1 MADLLNQAIYDR
13 DFNELQRLLLEG
25 VDPNDLSG
33 SESPLKT
40 VVQEYGKPE
49 ELELLLEYG
58 ADPNI
63 DEGSGITVFTDII
76 FLILTSI
83 TGRDP
88 DEEPE
93 YFIPYLQLLL
103 DYGVDMNKSE
113 SGHPSAI
120 RAIRDWP
127 TDYSHNAAWFRNRGI
142 ISNPHPNDI
151 WASEQLNKII
161 QDILDEKNKYK
172 TYLSK
177 QRLSL
182 GKTGLSKNVTDS
194 IMGNLDYDTF
204 NVIGEN
210 LLDNEIYD
218 NDSFNRYY
226 PEETYSE
233 YRQAVYGDDSKDQS
247 RKIRRKNKKTKKK
260 HNKKKW
266 GRAQRGGNGTDLES
280 DSELIRGMDR
290 IPYGIR
296 NSNEMA
302 NELIKAV
309 VKNDKRRIKQLL
321 LLGADI
327 NSQNVNKMTALH
339 AAILITKNINI
350 IKFLLKNGANPNI
363 NGNGISMINSLMKIE
378 MDVYTKK
385 KIIEL
390 LIKYGAKVNV
400 EQQRDRFGENLTLND
415 VEKRYLQNAK
425 TRNKDDK
432 LKRLNFSKLMSN
444 RLGENALQP
453 EEPENIDRIG
463 KMIDREQEKQRDE
476 ELRGEL
482 ISEYLQ
488 SIQSG
493 GLNTDENQK
502 IFTNL
507 IEKIIKGDKNAV
519 KNLIVNE
526 KLPVN
531 IKNNTGAT
539 PLLIASLYSKPEIV
553 DILLELKAD
562 PNILTNSGKPI
573 IPGVLLNVKN
583 NKDKYKILQSL
594 INQGAD
600 IELKIDGISIV
611 DINFLTQSEKDVLTK
626 LNEIKKNRQNNSEN
640 KQLKEIYDK
649 QDKTIIETML
659 IQDYLKSL

>member
-1 MADLLNQAIYDR
+1 M
-13 DFNELQRLLLEG
+13 LE
-25 VDPNDLSG
+25 
-33 SESPLKT
+33 
-40 VVQEYGKPE
+40 
-49 ELELLLEYG
+49 
-58 ADPNI
+58 
-63 DEGSGITVFTDII
+63 
-76 FLILTSI
+76 
-83 TGRDP
+83 
-88 DEEPE
+88 
-93 YFIPYLQLLL
+93 
-103 DYGVDMNKSE
+103 
-113 SGHPSAI
+113 
-120 RAIRDWP
+120 
-127 TDYSHNAAWFRNRGI
+127 
-142 ISNPHPNDI
+142 
-151 WASEQLNKII
+151 
-161 QDILDEKNKYK
+161 EK
-172 TYLSK
+172 K
-177 QRLSL
+177 Q
-182 GKTGLSKNVTDS
+182 
-194 IMGNLDYDTF
+194 
-204 NVIGEN
+204 
-210 LLDNEIYD
+210 
-218 NDSFNRYY
+218 
-226 PEETYSE
+226 
-233 YRQAVYGDDSKDQS
+233 
-247 RKIRRKNKKTKKK
+247 KKK

-266 GRAQRGGNGTDLES
+266 GKAQRGGEETDLES

-309 VKNDKRRIKQLL
+309 VKNDKRRLRQLL

-339 AAILITKNINI
+339 VAIFIKNINI
-350 IKFLLKNGANPNI
+350 IKFLLKNGADANI
-363 NGNGISMINSLMKIE
+363 NRNGISMINSLMKME

-400 EQQRDRFGENLTLND
+400 EQQTDRFGENLTLND
-415 VEKRYLQNAK
+415 VEKRYLQYAEK
-425 TRNKDDK
+425 RNKDDK

-488 SIQSG
+488 TIQYG

-502 IFTNL
+502 TFRNL
-507 IEKIIKGDKNAV
+507 IEKIIKDDKNAV

-531 IKNNTGAT
+531 IKNNTGAS

-594 INQGAD
+594 INNGAD
-600 IELKIDGISIV
+600 IESKIDGISIV

-626 LNEIKKNRQNNSEN
+626 LNEIKKNRKNNSEN